1 MLFLLL
7 IFYFQITFLAK
18 KIFDVEQLPTEIFLL
33 QKLCNRTSV
42 FSIFKTFIFIYF
54 KDFDKAMDGFNQEND
69 AETN

>member
-42 FSIFKTFIFIYF
+42 FSIFKTFIFI
-54 KDFDKAMDGFNQEND
+54 DFDKTMDGFNQEND